1 MQSPGHVGD
10 TFSFGDK
17 FVQARGRQTRGVDA
31 MLAKFFSELRLG
43 DIVGHQG
50 LPTKFFLVPPARMVE
65 RCEEQCASNHVRP

>member
-17 FVQARGRQTRGVDA
+17 FVHTRGVDA